1 MLGGREAFL
10 YLRVCLNVGKKE
22 IQSSRKK
29 NMLGLGVLA
38 ELPFICA
45 TTGD

>member
-10 YLRVCLNVGKKE
+10 YLRVCLNVGKKGDSKLLE
-22 IQSSRKK
+22 EKYASA
-29 NMLGLGVLA
+29 GVLA